1 MRKQFKIAAI
11 VSAAALLAIGASM
24 TSFAATGWQEE
35 DGSWVYYNK
44 NGEQVTDQW
53 EKSGANWFYLGE
65 DGVMVTDA
73 LIEYN
78 DQYYYVDSNGA
89 MVTERWIAIDNE
101 DAGDEDEP
109 DVHWY
114 YFQSNGKAL
123 KKSDSHEHIF
133 KKTLP
138 GGKTYAFDS
147 EGKMLYGWVRY
158 SDGERQTGDTA
169 WKEAEYYFGDEN
181 DGAMTI
187 GWREIAI
194 TDDDAEDAQP
204 GDSFWDEDQ
213 VRWFYFKSSGKK
225 ENGSNN
231 KEGEGD
237 GKTNKKINGK
247 KYGFD
252 KWGRM
257 IADWYA
263 ASVDEASQGD
273 AAYTE
278 TFMYFSSPEDGAR
291 HTKSWFKVVPGYY
304 LHQSK
309 YEDGDDYWYYA
320 DGDGNLVASEI
331 KSIKG
336 KKYAFDSYGR
346 MKKGLQLMTVNGNDI
361 IKVYDDDDEDYPYDT
376 EDHFKGTAL
385 KVEKENAAAE
395 AANKEKEEGEEKE
408 PTTHFYF
415 FSNDEDH
422 DGSMKTGNQTVSIDG
437 DNFNFKFEKSGT
449 KKGQGVSKVDN
460 DKHKVYMGGM
470 LFKADSDEKVKI
482 LAVSNGVV
490 AVDTKDF
497 LEIVGATEHQNEKG
511 KADKVDG
518 VSIKKDAT
526 YYTWDWKTKSKKN
539 NYVLV
544 NTSGSMVK
552 SGNKKDGDGYKI
564 VTDGEYGIKMVV
576 VED

>member
-1 MRKQFKIAAI
+1 
-11 VSAAALLAIGASM
+11 M

-44 NGEQVTDQW
+44 NGEQVTDTW

-65 DGVMVTDA
+65 DGTMATDA

-78 DQYYYVDSNGA
+78 DNYYYVDANGA

-101 DAGDEDEP
+101 DAGEDDEP

-114 YFQSNGKAL
+114 YFQANGKAL
-123 KKSDSHEHIF
+123 KKGDNHTTIF

-147 EGKMLYGWVRY
+147 DGRMLYGWVRY

-169 WKEAEYYFGDEN
+169 WQEAEYYFGDEN
-181 DGAMTI
+181 DGAMTV

-194 TDDDAEDAQP
+194 TDDNAEDAQP

-231 KEGEGD
+231 KDGEGD
-237 GKTNKKINGK
+237 GKYNKKINGK

-252 KWGRM
+252 QWGRM
-257 IADWYA
+257 VADWYS
-263 ASVDEASQGD
+263 ASAGEATQGD
-273 AAYTE
+273 AEYTK

-291 HTKSWFKVVPGYY
+291 HSKSWFKVVPGYY
-304 LHQSK
+304 LYQGK

-320 DGDGNLVASEI
+320 DGEGKLYASII

-346 MKKGLQLMTVNGNDI
+346 MKKGLQLMKVDSSNNIEDI
-361 IKVYDDDDEDYPYDT
+361 YDSDDKRGHRYET
-376 EDHFKGTAL
+376 ETEFKETAL
-385 KVEKENAAAE
+385 WAQENDYA
-395 AANKEKEEGEEKE
+395 
-408 PTTHFYF
+408 FYF

-422 DGSMKTGNQTVSIDG
+422 DGSMKTGNQTINIDG
-437 DNFNFKFEKSGT
+437 DNFSFKFEKSGAN
-449 KKGQGVSKVDN
+449 KGKGYNGIDK
-460 DKHKVYMGGM
+460 DKHKVYLGGM
-470 LFKADSDEKVKI
+470 LFKADSDDKVKI
-482 LAVSNGVV
+482 LSVKKVDDDSENRKVEEKTVSEFLTEVGAGDPIQNTQGKTISVNGVNV
-490 AVDTKDF
+490 
-497 LEIVGATEHQNEKG
+497 
-511 KADKVDG
+511 
-518 VSIKKDAT
+518 KKDAS
-526 YYTWDWKTKSKKN
+526 YYEWKYDDYKSDK
-539 NYVLV
+539 YVLV
-544 NTSGSMVK
+544 NTSGAMVK
-552 SGNKKDGDGYKI
+552 SGSKKDGDGYKI
-564 VTDGEYGIKMVV
+564 HIKDYNIVMIT

>member
-44 NGEQVTDQW
+44 NGERVADQW

-89 MVTERWIAIDNE
+89 MVTDRWIAIDNE

-123 KKSDSHEHIF
+123 RKGDSHEHIF

-181 DGAMTI
+181 DGAMTV

-225 ENGSNN
+225 ENGSHNSD
-231 KEGEGD
+231 GVGD
-237 GKTNKKINGK
+237 GKLNKKVNGK

-252 KWGRM
+252 EYGRM

-263 ASVDEASQGD
+263 ASVDTASQGD

-291 HTKSWFKVVPGYY
+291 HSKSWFKVVPGYY

-336 KKYAFDSYGR
+336 KKYAFDNYGR
-346 MKKGLQLMTVNGNDI
+346 MKKGLQLMEVNGNEILNI
-361 IKVYDDDDEDYPYDT
+361 IADDDETHPYDT
-376 EDHFKGTAL
+376 EDDFKETARWAQD
-385 KVEKENAAAE
+385 N
-395 AANKEKEEGEEKE
+395 GYF
-408 PTTHFYF
+408 FYF

-422 DGSMKTGNQTVSIDG
+422 DGSMKTGNQTVNIDG
-437 DNFNFKFEKSGT
+437 DNFTFKFEKSGT

-460 DKHKVYMGGM
+460 DKHKVYLGGM
-470 LFKADSDEKVKI
+470 LFRAGSDDKVKI
-482 LAVSNGVV
+482 LGVSSAV
-490 AVDTKDF
+490 VDYTVKEF
-497 LEIVGATEHQNEKG
+497 LDEVGATEDQTGDSSKR
-511 KADKVDG
+511 VDG
-518 VSIKKDAT
+518 ITVKKNSS
-526 YYTWDWKTKSKKN
+526 YYTWTADTTKETMSWSTPAA
-539 NYVLV
+539 L
-544 NTSGSMVK
+544 
-552 SGNKKDGDGYKI
+552 
-564 VTDGEYGIKMVV
+564 
-576 VED
+576 

>member
-1 MRKQFKIAAI
+1 MRKQTKIAAI

-44 NGEQVTDQW
+44 NGEQVTDTW
-53 EKSGANWFYLGE
+53 EKSGANWFYLGD
-65 DGVMVTDA
+65 DGVMATDQ

-78 DQYYYVDSNGA
+78 ENYYYVDANGA

-114 YFQSNGKAL
+114 YFQANGKAL
-123 KKSDSHEHIF
+123 KKGDSHEHIF

-147 EGKMLYGWVRY
+147 EGRMLYGWVRY

-181 DGAMTI
+181 DGAMTV
-187 GWREIAI
+187 GWREIAL

-225 ENGSNN
+225 ENGSGNS
-231 KEGEGD
+231 D
-237 GKTNKKINGK
+237 GVGSGKLNKKINGK

-252 KWGRM
+252 EWGRK

-263 ASVDEASQGD
+263 ATPDEDLSKQDKYYASGSDAIHGKNLPSSKATNVDD
-273 AAYTE
+273 YTR

-291 HTKSWFKVVPGYY
+291 HSKSWFKVVPGYY
-304 LHQSK
+304 QYLGK

-320 DGDGNLVASEI
+320 DGDGYLVTPEI

-336 KKYAFDSYGR
+336 KKYAFDNKGR
-346 MKKGLQLMTVNGNDI
+346 MKKGLQLM
-361 IKVYDDDDEDYPYDT
+361 
-376 EDHFKGTAL
+376 
-385 KVEKENAAAE
+385 
-395 AANKEKEEGEEKE
+395 
-408 PTTHFYF
+408 
-415 FSNDEDH
+415 
-422 DGSMKTGNQTVSIDG
+422 
-437 DNFNFKFEKSGT
+437 
-449 KKGQGVSKVDN
+449 
-460 DKHKVYMGGM
+460 
-470 LFKADSDEKVKI
+470 
-482 LAVSNGVV
+482 
-490 AVDTKDF
+490 
-497 LEIVGATEHQNEKG
+497 
-511 KADKVDG
+511 KVDG
-518 VSIKKDAT
+518 NVSCRTGKVILLESDHHESAIPCRLRSGKEH
-526 YYTWDWKTKSKKN
+526 
-539 NYVLV
+539 VLGFV
-544 NTSGSMVK
+544 GHVIHN
-552 SGNKKDGDGYKI
+552 
-564 VTDGEYGIKMVV
+564 VTDILVAHEPHCIVIGGIVDYRHEETRSTCRGDLDRGGDIKDISWGCGQELAVIDDVSRMISDRVGRGIVGDALEDKDVYALYLKVGLERSCYGGRLGAGFTQGNRHRRQIVPFG
-576 VED
+576 

>member
-1 MRKQFKIAAI
+1 MRKQTKIAAI

-44 NGEQVTDQW
+44 NGERVADQW

-89 MVTERWIAIDNE
+89 MVTDRWIAIDNE

-123 KKSDSHEHIF
+123 RKGDSHEHIF

-181 DGAMTI
+181 DGAMSV

-225 ENGSNN
+225 ENGSGNS
-231 KEGEGD
+231 D
-237 GKTNKKINGK
+237 GVGSGKLNKKVNGK

-252 KWGRM
+252 EYGRM

-263 ASVDEASQGD
+263 ASVDTASQGD

-291 HTKSWFKVVPGYY
+291 HSKSWFKVVPGYY

-336 KKYAFDSYGR
+336 KKYAFDNYGR
-346 MKKGLQLMTVNGNDI
+346 MKKGLQLMEVNGNDI
-361 IKVYDDDDEDYPYDT
+361 LDIIADDDATHPYDT
-376 EDHFKGTAL
+376 EDDFKETARWAQD
-385 KVEKENAAAE
+385 N
-395 AANKEKEEGEEKE
+395 GYF
-408 PTTHFYF
+408 FYF

-422 DGSMKTGNQTVSIDG
+422 DGSMKTGNQTVNIDG
-437 DNFNFKFEKSGT
+437 DNFTFKFEKSGT

-460 DKHKVYMGGM
+460 DKHKVYLGGM
-470 LFKADSDEKVKI
+470 LFRAGSDDKVKI
-482 LAVSNGVV
+482 LGVSSAV
-490 AVDTKDF
+490 VDYTVKEF
-497 LEIVGATEHQNEKG
+497 LDEVGATEEQTGDSSKR
-511 KADKVDG
+511 VDG
-518 VSIKKDAT
+518 ITV
-526 YYTWDWKTKSKKN
+526 KKN
-539 NYVLV
+539 SSYWTWTKDTTKANYVLV
-544 NTSGSMVK
+544 NTSGAMIK
-552 SGNKKDGDGYKI
+552 SGSKKDGDGYKI
-564 VTDGEYGIKMVV
+564 YTDGNYGIKLVV

>member
-1 MRKQFKIAAI
+1 MRKQTKIAAI

-35 DGSWVYYNK
+35 DGAWVYYNK

-53 EKSGANWFYLGE
+53 EKSGANWFYIGD
-65 DGVMVTDA
+65 DGAMVTDA

-78 DQYYYVDSNGA
+78 DNYYYVDSNGA
-89 MVTERWIAIDNE
+89 MVTDRWIAIDNE

-123 KKSDSHEHIF
+123 RKGDSHEHIF

-181 DGAMTI
+181 DGAMSV

-194 TDDDAEDAQP
+194 TDDDAESAQP

-231 KEGEGD
+231 SDGVGD
-237 GKTNKKINGK
+237 GKLNKKINGK

-252 KWGRM
+252 EYGRM

-273 AAYTE
+273 ADYTE

-291 HTKSWFKVVPGYY
+291 HSKSWFKVVPGYY

-320 DGDGNLVASEI
+320 DGDGNLVASKI

-336 KKYAFDSYGR
+336 KKYAFDGYGR
-346 MKKGLQLMTVNGNDI
+346 MKKGLQLMKVDGNDI
-361 IKVYDDDDEDYPYDT
+361 LDIIADDDENHPYDT
-376 EDHFKGTAL
+376 EDDFKETARWAQD
-385 KVEKENAAAE
+385 N
-395 AANKEKEEGEEKE
+395 NYF
-408 PTTHFYF
+408 FYY

-422 DGSMKTGNQTVSIDG
+422 DGSMKTGNQTVTIDG
-437 DNFNFKFEKSGT
+437 DTFTFKFKKSGT
-449 KKGQGVSKVDN
+449 GKGQGENQTDK
-460 DKHKVYMGGM
+460 DKHKVYLGGM
-470 LFKADSDEKVKI
+470 LFRAGSDDKVKI
-482 LAVSNGVV
+482 LSVDGPVV
-490 AVDTKDF
+490 DLTVKEF
-497 LEIVGATEHQNEKG
+497 LTAVGAEEKENTDD
-511 KADKVDG
+511 KAIKVDG
-518 VSIKKDAT
+518 VSIKKNAT
-526 YYTWDWKTKSKKN
+526 YYVWDWKNKSKQDKF
-539 NYVLV
+539 VMV

-552 SGNKKDGDGYKI
+552 SGSKKDGDGYKI
-564 VTDGEYGIKMVV
+564 VTDNNYGIKMVV

>member
-1 MRKQFKIAAI
+1 
-11 VSAAALLAIGASM
+11 M

-44 NGEQVTDQW
+44 NGEQVTDTW
-53 EKSGANWFYLGE
+53 EKSGANWFYL
-65 DGVMVTDA
+65 DDAGVMATDQ

-78 DQYYYVDSNGA
+78 DNYYYVDANGA

-109 DVHWY
+109 DVYWY
-114 YFQSNGKAL
+114 YFQANGKAL
-123 KKSDSHEHIF
+123 RKGDSHETIF

-147 EGKMLYGWVRY
+147 DGRMLYGWVRY

-181 DGAMTI
+181 DGAMTV
-187 GWREIAI
+187 GWREIAL
-194 TDDDAEDAQP
+194 TDDEAESAQP

-225 ENGSNN
+225 EYGS
-231 KEGEGD
+231 KVDD
-237 GKTNKKINGK
+237 GVGTGKYNKKINGK

-252 KWGRM
+252 EYGRM
-257 IADWYA
+257 VADWYS
-263 ASVDEASQGD
+263 ASVGEASEGD
-273 AAYTE
+273 AEYTK

-291 HTKSWFKVVPGYY
+291 HSKSWFKVVPGYY
-304 LHQSK
+304 LHQTK

-320 DGDGNLVASEI
+320 DGDGNLYASII

-336 KKYAFDSYGR
+336 KKYAFDNYGR
-346 MKKGLQLMTVNGNDI
+346 MKKGLQLMSVNSDNTINDI
-361 IKVYDDDDEDYPYDT
+361 IPDDSTAYNYET
-376 EDHFKGTAL
+376 EDEFKKTAL
-385 KVEKENAAAE
+385 KTLDPAE
-395 AANKEKEEGEEKE
+395 DIYDYK
-408 PTTHFYF
+408 FYF

-422 DGSMKTGNQTVSIDG
+422 DGSMKTGNQTVTIDG
-437 DNFNFKFEKSGT
+437 DTFTFKFKKSGT
-449 KKGQGVSKVDN
+449 GKGQGENGADW
-460 DKHKVYMGGM
+460 DKHKVYLGGM
-470 LFKADSDEKVKI
+470 LFKASSDDKVKI
-482 LAVSNGVV
+482 LGVTDDKIKEYDTSKFLKL
-490 AVDTKDF
+490 AETFEGYEKLDNTTDETMTKKGYTKD
-497 LEIVGATEHQNEKG
+497 ISVKKGATLYSWNPDE
-511 KADKVDG
+511 
-518 VSIKKDAT
+518 SSKKDF
-526 YYTWDWKTKSKKN
+526 
-539 NYVLV
+539 VLV

-564 VTDGEYGIKMVV
+564 ITDGKYGIKAIL

>member
-1 MRKQFKIAAI
+1 MRKQTKIAAI

-44 NGEQVTDQW
+44 NGERVADQW

-89 MVTERWIAIDNE
+89 MVTDRWIAIDNE

-123 KKSDSHEHIF
+123 RKGDSHEHIF

-147 EGKMLYGWVRY
+147 EGRMLYGWVRY

-169 WKEAEYYFGDEN
+169 WKDAEYYFGDEN
-181 DGAMTI
+181 DGAMSV

-194 TDDDAEDAQP
+194 TDDDSENAQP

-225 ENGSNN
+225 EMG
-231 KEGEGD
+231 KTHGEDPVGD
-237 GKTNKKINGK
+237 GTTSKKVNGK

-252 KWGRM
+252 EYGRM
-257 IADWYA
+257 IADWYYA
-263 ASVDEASQGD
+263 TDADPETASAGNAD
-273 AAYTE
+273 YTRE
-278 TFMYFSSPEDGAR
+278 FMYFSSPEDGAR
-291 HTKSWFKVVPGYY
+291 HSKSWFKVVPGYY
-304 LHQSK
+304 LHLGK

-320 DGDGNLVASEI
+320 ETNGKLVASKI

-346 MKKGLQLMTVNGNDI
+346 MKKGLQLMKVNDNDI
-361 IKVYDDDDEDYPYDT
+361 EDIIADDDTAHPYDT
-376 EDHFKGTAL
+376 EDSFKSTA
-385 KVEKENAAAE
+385 AWAE
-395 AANKEKEEGEEKE
+395 DNGYV
-408 PTTHFYF
+408 FYY

-422 DGSMKTGNQTVSIDG
+422 DGSMKTGNQTVTIDG
-437 DNFNFKFEKSGT
+437 ESFSFKFEKSGS
-449 KKGQGVSKVDN
+449 KKGQGVNKVDN

-470 LFKADSDEKVKI
+470 MFRAGSDDKVKI
-482 LAVSNGVV
+482 LGISGGKVV
-490 AVDTKDF
+490 EYTTSEFLDYAKLKFDDYAEHTNETDRTETKQGYTKD
-497 LEIVGATEHQNEKG
+497 ISVKKGATLYSWNNK
-511 KADKVDG
+511 D
-518 VSIKKDAT
+518 SKKD
-526 YYTWDWKTKSKKN
+526 N
-539 NYVLV
+539 FVLV
-544 NTSGSMVK
+544 NTSGSTVK

-564 VTDGEYGIKMVV
+564 ILDGDYGIKAIL

>member
-1 MRKQFKIAAI
+1 MRKQTKIAAI

-53 EKSGANWFYLGE
+53 EKSGANWFYLGD
-65 DGVMVTDA
+65 DGVMATDQ

-78 DQYYYVDSNGA
+78 DNYYYVDANGA
-89 MVTERWIAIDNE
+89 MVTDRWIAIDNE

-114 YFQSNGKAL
+114 YFQANGKAL
-123 KKSDSHEHIF
+123 KKGDSHEHIF

-147 EGKMLYGWVRY
+147 EGRMLYGWVRY

-181 DGAMTI
+181 DGAMSV
-187 GWREIAI
+187 GWREIAL

-225 ENGSNN
+225 ENGSGNS
-231 KEGEGD
+231 D
-237 GKTNKKINGK
+237 GVGSGKLNKKINGK

-252 KWGRM
+252 EYGRM

-263 ASVDEASQGD
+263 TTPDEDLSKQDKYYASGSDAIHGKNLPSSKATNVDD
-273 AAYTE
+273 YTR

-291 HTKSWFKVVPGYY
+291 HSKSWFKVVPGYY

-336 KKYAFDSYGR
+336 
-346 MKKGLQLMTVNGNDI
+346 
-361 IKVYDDDDEDYPYDT
+361 
-376 EDHFKGTAL
+376 
-385 KVEKENAAAE
+385 
-395 AANKEKEEGEEKE
+395 
-408 PTTHFYF
+408 
-415 FSNDEDH
+415 
-422 DGSMKTGNQTVSIDG
+422 
-437 DNFNFKFEKSGT
+437 
-449 KKGQGVSKVDN
+449 
-460 DKHKVYMGGM
+460 
-470 LFKADSDEKVKI
+470 
-482 LAVSNGVV
+482 
-490 AVDTKDF
+490 
-497 LEIVGATEHQNEKG
+497 
-511 KADKVDG
+511 
-518 VSIKKDAT
+518 
-526 YYTWDWKTKSKKN
+526 
-539 NYVLV
+539 
-544 NTSGSMVK
+544 
-552 SGNKKDGDGYKI
+552 
-564 VTDGEYGIKMVV
+564 
-576 VED
+576 

>member
-44 NGEQVTDQW
+44 NGERVADQW

-89 MVTERWIAIDNE
+89 MVTDRWIAIDNE

-123 KKSDSHEHIF
+123 RKGDSHEHIF

-147 EGKMLYGWVRY
+147 EGRMLYGWVRY

-181 DGAMTI
+181 DGAMTV
-187 GWREIAI
+187 GWREIAL

-225 ENGSNN
+225 ENGSHNSD
-231 KEGEGD
+231 GVGD
-237 GKTNKKINGK
+237 GKLNKKVNGK

-252 KWGRM
+252 EYGRM
-257 IADWYA
+257 IADWYS
-263 ASVDEASQGD
+263 ASYDQGTQGD
-273 AAYTE
+273 ANYTE

-291 HTKSWFKVVPGYY
+291 HSKSWFKVVPGYY
-304 LHQSK
+304 LHQPK

-346 MKKGLQLMTVNGNDI
+346 MKKGLQLMKVDGNTILDI
-361 IKVYDDDDEDYPYDT
+361 IADDSTEHNYET
-376 EDHFKGTAL
+376 EDDFKDTARWTQTT
-385 KVEKENAAAE
+385 
-395 AANKEKEEGEEKE
+395 EGKGYF
-408 PTTHFYF
+408 FYF

-422 DGSMKTGNQTVSIDG
+422 DGSMKTGNQTVTIDG
-437 DNFNFKFEKSGT
+437 DNFTFKFKKSGT
-449 KKGQGVSKVDN
+449 AKGQGENAIDN
-460 DKHKVYMGGM
+460 DKHKVYLGGM
-470 LFKADSDEKVKI
+470 LFKAGSDDKVKI
-482 LAVSNGVV
+482 LNVSSAV
-490 AVDTKDF
+490 VDLSVKEF
-497 LEIVGATEHQNEKG
+497 LDEVGATENQTGDSSEKIN
-511 KADKVDG
+511 G
-518 VSIKKDAT
+518 VTVKKNST
-526 YYTWDWKTKSKKN
+526 YYTWTADTTKK

-544 NTSGSMVK
+544 NTSGAMVK
-552 SGNKKDGDGYKI
+552 SGSKKDGDGYKI
-564 VTDGEYGIKMVV
+564 VTDNNYGIKMVV

>member
-1 MRKQFKIAAI
+1 MRKQTKIAAI

-53 EKSGANWFYLGE
+53 EKSGANWFYL
-65 DGVMVTDA
+65 DDAGVMATDQ

-78 DQYYYVDSNGA
+78 DNYYYVDANGA

-101 DAGDEDEP
+101 DAGEEDEP

-114 YFQSNGKAL
+114 YFQANGKAL
-123 KKSDSHEHIF
+123 RKSDSHEHIF

-181 DGAMTI
+181 DGAMTV
-187 GWREIAI
+187 GWREIAL
-194 TDDDAEDAQP
+194 TDDDAENAQP

-225 ENGSNN
+225 ENGKTS
-231 KEGEGD
+231 GD
-237 GKTNKKINGK
+237 DPVGKGTTSKKVNGK

-252 KWGRM
+252 EYGRM
-257 IADWYA
+257 IADWYYA
-263 ASVDEASQGD
+263 TDADPTTASAGD
-273 AAYTE
+273 ADYTE

-291 HTKSWFKVVPGYY
+291 HSKSWFKVVPGYY
-304 LHQSK
+304 LHEDK
-309 YEDGDDYWYYA
+309 YMDGDDYWYYA

-346 MKKGLQLMTVNGNDI
+346 MKKGLQLM
-361 IKVYDDDDEDYPYDT
+361 KVDSRNKIEKIYADDSTEHPYDT
-376 EDHFKGTAL
+376 EDAFKETARWAQD
-385 KVEKENAAAE
+385 ND
-395 AANKEKEEGEEKE
+395 
-408 PTTHFYF
+408 FYF
-415 FSNDEDH
+415 YYFSNDEDH
-422 DGSMKTGNQTVSIDG
+422 DGSMKTGSQTVNIDG
-437 DNFNFKFEKSGT
+437 DNFTFKFKKSGT
-449 KKGQGVSKVDN
+449 EKGRGENAIDN
-460 DKHKVYMGGM
+460 DKHKVYLGGM
-470 LFKADSDEKVKI
+470 LFRADKDDKVKI
-482 LAVSNGVV
+482 LSVNGPVKDLSV
-490 AVDTKDF
+490 AQF
-497 LEIVGATEHQNEKG
+497 LEKVGAKEDQTGDSSKKIDN
-511 KADKVDG
+511 VT
-518 VSIKKDAT
+518 IKKNSS
-526 YYTWDWKTKSKKN
+526 YWTWDADTTSK

-544 NTSGSMVK
+544 NTSGAMVK
-552 SGNKKDGDGYKI
+552 SGSKKDGDGYKI
-564 VTDGEYGIKMVV
+564 VTDGKYGIKMVI